1 MTCPLCEN
9 RALSDKLIKGDITK
23 KEVAELLGMSV
34 DDIIDHLENHLIRE
48 KEEIKPVEHLPRDLH
63 EMRAR
68 KELMF
73 HNMLKMSE
81 QLDHLLNIPK
91 PDAKQTKQICDMA
104 AELRKSIMALNTI
117 EKELKR
123 ERDVTIENYNHLQ
136 AFILGELDEETRK
149 KFEEKVLNVTRKKS
163 AIRPVFD

>member
-1 MTCPLCEN
+1 MTCPLCDN
-9 RALSDKLIKGDITK
+9 PLISDKLIRGEMTK
-23 KEVAELLGMSV
+23 HEAADLLGM
-34 DDIIDHLENHLIRE
+34 DIEDIIDHLENHLIKE
-48 KEEIKPVEHLPRDLH
+48 KDEIKPVEHLPKDLH

-73 HNMLKMSE
+73 HNMLRMSD
-81 QLDHLLNIPK
+81 QLDRLLNIEE
-91 PDAKQTKQICDMA
+91 PDPKQTKQICDMA
-104 AELRKSIMALNTI
+104 AELRKSVLALNTI

-149 KFEEKVLNVTRKKS
+149 KFEEKIIDVTRKKS
-163 AIRPVFD
+163 TVKPVSD